1 MNMRL
6 CPNMSWKN
14 WSSAL
19 RSFAFATCSN
29 PTNAL
34 VVCAVVA
41 AMLGATGCKEENW
54 NLVNPPPGGDSIV
67 VRFVNLCGD
76 GKPRALSLDSK
87 VITDL
92 TPDTTVS
99 AIVSA
104 PADSAFVSILEN
116 GAPVYSLNGRVRFAK
131 QSSELLIAVPT
142 LPSSQQPRAL
152 DTVLQF
158 NASRLLLPQPGLA
171 QVRLIVAGDD
181 ITTQYTMREG
191 CPNGEQ
197 IGSAVAV
204 RQGSAYS
211 FVPEGNLVFSL
222 MRGNAFVG
230 TYSTMVGSRGSY
242 SVIVSK
248 KKNAEPVVLTL
259 NEDVGTAEAMKSSV
273 PVPVSQR
280 LSLVRVI
287 NAGSTRVDSLVA
299 NGSTP
304 VASALGSRNIGAF
317 VPVLACAGSTSDE
330 FKMFS
335 SGAISAAVSTAL
347 SVSSRYSLVC
357 YDSSSSGSAS
367 AMGLVLVPP
376 TRTQTPNDSVTV
388 RVVHCA
394 ASASTFRVR
403 LGART
408 DNAGQFHNGEL
419 VAVNLKPGT
428 VSNAVRLA
436 PGVAPI
442 TVLAMSTGG
451 PDYLRSTCLS
461 RFMAGKEYLL
471 VLTQQGSSM
480 EPKVSIVES
489 DDQNS
494 QMREVPAGVFT
505 QIVQARND
513 KAATT
518 VSVGAVVTSAGL
530 TFGNALAT
538 VVAHGNET
546 ITVGGVRSVVQADS
560 SRRLTMVATGD
571 NNSLSTIELNEVSME
586 PAADTAKSRYLNA
599 TKDVA
604 RVRVSIDSVTNLGY
618 NVYAD
623 DLSFGKL
630 SPLRAEVKPRRINFV
645 VGDAVSQTEIYRPAY
660 SVTLLA
666 GKAYTVI
673 VSGSK
678 TYGYTVILHQEY

>member
-1 MNMRL
+1 
-6 CPNMSWKN
+6 MSSKN

-19 RSFAFATCSN
+19 RSIIFATLSN
-29 PTNAL
+29 HTSA
-34 VVCAVVA
+34 VVLCAVVA
-41 AMLGATGCKEENW
+41 VLVGASGCKEENW

-76 GKPRALSLDSK
+76 GKPRSLSLDSK

-92 TPDTTVS
+92 TPDTSAS
-99 AIVSA
+99 AIVTA
-104 PADSAFVSILEN
+104 PADSAFVSVLEN
-116 GAPVYSLNGRVRFAK
+116 GAPVYSLKGRVRFAK

-142 LPSSQQPRAL
+142 LPSSQQPAAI

-158 NASRLLLPQPGLA
+158 NTSRLLLPQPGLA

-181 ITTQYTMREG
+181 ITTQYTMRAG

-222 MRGNAFVG
+222 MRGSAFIG

-259 NEDVGTAEAMKSSV
+259 NEDIGTAEAMKSSV
-273 PVPVSQR
+273 PVPASQR

-287 NAGSTRVDSLVA
+287 NAGSARVDSLVA

-304 VASALGSRNIGAF
+304 VASALSSRNIGAF
-317 VPVLACAGSTSDE
+317 VPVLACAGSNSDE
-330 FKMFS
+330 FKLYS
-335 SGAISAAVSTAL
+335 SGATSATVSTAL

-357 YDSSSSGSAS
+357 YDSAGSSGSAT
-367 AMGLVLVPP
+367 AIGLVLVPP
-376 TRTQTPNDSVTV
+376 TRTQTPKDSVTV

-394 ASASTFRVR
+394 ASTSVSTFRVR

-408 DNAGQFHNGEL
+408 DEAGQFHNGEL

-442 TVLAMSTGG
+442 TVLTMSTGG

-461 RFMAGKEYLL
+461 RFTAGKEYLL
-471 VLTQQGSSM
+471 VLTQQGSSS

-518 VSVGAVVTSAGL
+518 VSVGSVVKSAGL

-538 VVAHGNET
+538 VVAHGSET
-546 ITVGGVRSVVQADS
+546 ITVGGVRSTVQADS

-571 NNSLSTIELNEVSME
+571 NSSLSTIELNEVSMY

-623 DLSFGKL
+623 DLAFGKL

>member
-1 MNMRL
+1 
-6 CPNMSWKN
+6 MSAKN

-19 RSFAFATCSN
+19 RSMFLATCSN
-29 PTNAL
+29 HTSA
-34 VVCAVVA
+34 VVMCAVVA
-41 AMLGATGCKEENW
+41 VLVGASGCKEENW
-54 NLVNPPPGGDSIV
+54 NLVSPPPGGDSIV
-67 VRFVNLCGD
+67 VRFVNMCGD
-76 GKPRALSLDSK
+76 GTPRSLSLDSK

-92 TPDTTVS
+92 TPDTS
-99 AIVSA
+99 ASAFVSA
-104 PADSAFVSILEN
+104 PADSAFVSVLEN
-116 GAPVYSLNGRVRFAK
+116 GAPVYSMNGRVRFAK
-131 QSSELLIAVPT
+131 QSTELLIAVPT
-142 LPSSQQPRAL
+142 LPSSQQPKAI

-158 NASRLLLPQPGLA
+158 NTSRLLLPQPGFA

-211 FVPEGNLVFSL
+211 FVPEGSLVFSL
-222 MRGNAFVG
+222 IRGNTFIG
-230 TYSTMVGSRGSY
+230 TYSAMVSSRGSY

-259 NEDVGTAEAMKSSV
+259 NEDLGTAVAMRKSV
-273 PVPVSQR
+273 PVPVSER

-287 NAGSTRVDSLVA
+287 NAGSVNVDSIVA
-299 NGSTP
+299 NGNTRVVSDLNTR
-304 VASALGSRNIGAF
+304 AIGSYM
-317 VPVLACAGSTSDE
+317 PVLACAGSSSDE
-330 FKMFS
+330 FKLYS
-335 SGAISAAVSTAL
+335 SGAASATASTAL

-357 YDSSSSGSAS
+357 YDSSAGGSGSGS
-367 AMGLVLVPP
+367 GMGLVLVPP
-376 TRTQTPNDSVTV
+376 TRTQTPKDSVTV

-394 ASASTFRVR
+394 AAASAATFRVR
-403 LGART
+403 MGART
-408 DNAGQFHNGEL
+408 DDAGQFHNGEL
-419 VAVNLKPGT
+419 IAVNLKPGT
-428 VSNAVRLA
+428 VSGVVRLA
-436 PGVAPI
+436 PGVAPV
-442 TVLAMSTGG
+442 TVLAMSSGG
-451 PDYLRSTCLS
+451 PDYLRATCVS
-461 RFMAGKEYLL
+461 RFMAGKEYLI
-471 VLTQQGSSM
+471 VITQQGSGS
-480 EPKVSIVES
+480 EPKVSIIES
-489 DDQNS
+489 EEQNA

-518 VSVGAVVTSAGL
+518 VSIGSVVKSAGL

-538 VVAHGNET
+538 VLPHGSET
-546 ITVGGVRSVVQADS
+546 VTVGGVRSSVQADS

-571 NNSLSTIELNEVSME
+571 NSGVSVIELNEVSMS

-623 DLSFGKL
+623 DLEFGKL

-645 VGDAVSQTEIYRPAY
+645 VGNAVTLKEILRPTY
-660 SVTLLA
+660 SLTLLA
-666 GKAYTVI
+666 GKAYTV
-673 VSGSK
+673 VVCGSQ
-678 TYGYTVILHQEY
+678 TNGYSLIIHQEY